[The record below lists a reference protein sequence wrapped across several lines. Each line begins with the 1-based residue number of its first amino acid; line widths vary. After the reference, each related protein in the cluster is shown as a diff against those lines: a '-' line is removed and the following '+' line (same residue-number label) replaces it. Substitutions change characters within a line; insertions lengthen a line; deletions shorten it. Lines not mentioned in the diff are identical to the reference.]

1 MTGDGEALF
10 RAVCE
15 SPADDTPRLVYADWL
30 QENGQP
36 ERGEFILLQ
45 CEAWNLL
52 PAYPTQAEARGRA
65 SALLR
70 THGDMWYAEL
80 PYVDCV
86 VWSSLFV
93 RGFVDQ
99 AHVLGTRFIKQNV
112 LDTIF
117 AATPIQTLIIT
128 DTLKEWQLLRLLGH
142 PHIGRLGELRFPNT
156 PFRAESQRLLR
167 GAQKRYP
174 NTKFIYT

>member
-15 SPADDTPRLVYADWL
+15 NPTDDTPRLVYADWL

-52 PAYPTQAEARGRA
+52 PAYPTQAAARGRA
-65 SALLR
+65 SELLR
-70 THGDMWYAEL
+70 THGDRWYAEL
-80 PYVDCV
+80 PHVDCV

-93 RGFVDQ
+93 RGFVDR
-99 AHVLGTRFIKQNV
+99 AHVLGRHFLTY
-112 LDTIF
+112 LDRIF
-117 AATPIQTLIIT
+117 ATAPVHTLIMA
-128 DTLKEWQLLRLLGH
+128 DAFDVERLHKLFNHPHLGRLGTLRMPNTTFTGESLRLL
-142 PHIGRLGELRFPNT
+142 
-156 PFRAESQRLLR
+156 ESVQH
-167 GAQKRYP
+167 RYP
-174 NTKFIYT
+174 NTKFTSY

>member
-15 SPADDTPRLVYADWL
+15 NPADDTPRLVYADWL

-36 ERGEFILLQ
+36 ERSEFILVQ

-52 PAYPTQAEARGRA
+52 PAYSTQMAARGRA

-70 THGDMWYAEL
+70 TYGDWWYSEL
-80 PYVDCV
+80 PQLDDV

-93 RGFVDQ
+93 RGFVDR
-99 AHVLGTRFIKQNV
+99 AHLLGTHFIKH
-112 LDTIF
+112 LDKIF
-117 AATPIQTLIIT
+117 AATPVQTLIVT
-128 DTLKEWQLLRLLGH
+128 ETLNTRQLGQLLEH
-142 PHIGRLGELRFPNT
+142 PHLGRLGELRLLT
-156 PFRAESQRLLR
+156 IAYRGEAQRLIQ
-167 GAQKRYP
+167 GAQQRYP
-174 NTKFIYT
+174 KTKFT